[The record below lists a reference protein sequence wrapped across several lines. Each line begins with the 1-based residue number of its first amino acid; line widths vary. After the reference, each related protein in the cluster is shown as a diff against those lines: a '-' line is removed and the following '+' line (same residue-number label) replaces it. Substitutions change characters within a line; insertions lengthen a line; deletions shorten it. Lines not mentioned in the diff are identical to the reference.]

1 MPRELNEENLKE
13 AYCKVIACTGIG
25 AAEDNCDEVF
35 PKLVKVVVPQPMHDD
50 YSAKLLACAIKIC
63 TNEPYGWRVTERE
76 PDIKDNTSF
85 ADLYESW
92 FREIVWPA

>member
-35 PKLVKVVVPQPMHDD
+35 PKLVKVVVPEPMHDD
-50 YSAKLLACAIKIC
+50 YPAKLLACAINIC
-63 TNEPYGWRVTERE
+63 TNKPYGWVVQNEE
-76 PDIKDNTSF
+76 PSIGDTTTFQS
-85 ADLYESW
+85 LWSEW
-92 FREIVWPA
+92 FTHVVHT